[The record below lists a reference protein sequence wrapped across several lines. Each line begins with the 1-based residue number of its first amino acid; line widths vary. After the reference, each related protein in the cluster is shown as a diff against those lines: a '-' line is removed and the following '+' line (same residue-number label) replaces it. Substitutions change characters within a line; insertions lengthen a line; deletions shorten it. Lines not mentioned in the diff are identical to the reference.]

1 MKAGFFTIDILKD
14 IEQAND
20 LHEAKTIAYEAIA
33 AQPKARPAN
42 VTKANNAVNK
52 AISKNKLLIS
62 CASFM
67 LAHPSEG
74 LSMNA
79 GSK

>member
-1 MKAGFFTIDILKD
+1 MNTGFFTVGTLNAM
-14 IEQAND
+14 ESAPD
-20 LHEAKTIAYEAIA
+20 LLAAKAIAISAIA

-42 VTKANNAVNK
+42 IQKATRAITA

-74 LSMNA
+74 LGM
-79 GSK
+79 SKG

>member
-1 MKAGFFTIDILKD
+1 MKAGFFTIDTLYE
-14 IEQAND
+14 IEKATD
-20 LHEAKTIAYEAIA
+20 LLAAKAVALNAIA
-33 AQPKARPAN
+33 AQPTARPAN
-42 VTKANNAVNK
+42 INKVTHAVQKAV
-52 AISKNKLLIS
+52 SKNKLLIS

-74 LSMNA
+74 LKMDK